1 MYAIHFQN
9 GSIGQILL
17 IPNKK
22 QIISMNNNKQKS
34 IIVSWSWLSVLV
46 VILVSTNLRSPIT
59 AVGPVLGQISE
70 FLTLDS
76 FQSSLLTAIPLFMF
90 ASCSVAVSKY
100 SHVLGMHR
108 FLLFGL
114 IVLAIGI
121 IVRVWAGTT
130 TLFVGSVM
138 IGLGICVGNVVAPGY
153 IKTSFPNHIGLMTGV
168 FAVAMNLTAA
178 FASGFS
184 LRLGE
189 WTGFGWR
196 GSLGVWVVLAI
207 LSIIAVFFDQLPVQ
221 RDKVAV
227 QKKQLQTGIGHIFR
241 SRLAWYISIFMGI
254 QSLVYYSLISWL
266 PKVLID
272 YGMAANDTG
281 WLLFL
286 IQIAMIPIMFIGPI
300 IAHRMKD
307 QRLMAVAVAVGM
319 LGSILIFFIYKLTG
333 IYVAA
338 ILLGLSNGLSFSL
351 SILFFSL
358 RAKSTANAIK
368 ISGMAQSVG
377 YLIAA
382 FGPPIFGKLH
392 EIDPSWN
399 FSFYFLAVSI
409 ILLLFTG
416 IKAAENKFVEEA

>member
-1 MYAIHFQN
+1 
-9 GSIGQILL
+9 
-17 IPNKK
+17 
-22 QIISMNNNKQKS
+22 MNNNMQKS
-34 IIVSWSWLSVLV
+34 NTVSWSWLSVLV

-59 AVGPVLGQISE
+59 AVGPVLGQISDY
-70 FLTLDS
+70 LTLDS

-90 ASCSVAVSKY
+90 ASCSVLVSKY
-100 SHVLGMHR
+100 SHVQGMRR

-114 IVLAIGI
+114 IVLAVGI
-121 IVRVWAGTT
+121 IVRVGGGTAS
-130 TLFVGSVM
+130 LFVGSVM

-153 IKTSFPNHIGLMTGV
+153 IKTSFPNNIGLMTGI

-184 LRLGE
+184 LRLGD
-189 WTGFGWR
+189 WTSFGWR
-196 GSLGVWVVLAI
+196 GSLGVWVALAI
-207 LSIIAVFFDQLPVQ
+207 GSIIAVFFDQLRGQKNVIP
-221 RDKVAV
+221 K
-227 QKKQLQTGIGHIFR
+227 QKKQEQTGIGHIFK

-266 PKVLID
+266 PKVLVD
-272 YGMAANDTG
+272 YGMAAKDTG

-286 IQIAMIPIMFIGPI
+286 IQIAMIPIMFVGPI

-319 LGSILIFFIYKLTG
+319 LGSILMFFLYKLDG

-392 EIDPSWN
+392 EMDPSWN
-399 FSFYFLAVSI
+399 YSFYFLAASV
-409 ILLLFTG
+409 LLLLLTG
-416 IKAAENKFVEEA
+416 IKAAENKFVEES

>member
-1 MYAIHFQN
+1 MKEN
-9 GSIGQILL
+9 E
-17 IPNKK
+17 K
-22 QIISMNNNKQKS
+22 ISTA
-34 IIVSWSWLSVLV
+34 VSWSWLSVLV

-70 FLTLDS
+70 DLQLNS

-90 ASCSVAVSKY
+90 ASCSVAVSRY
-100 SHVLGMHR
+100 SHTQGMHR

-114 IVLAIGI
+114 VVLSAGI
-121 IVRVWAGTT
+121 ILRVWGNIPM
-130 TLFVGSVM
+130 LFTGSFL
-138 IGLGICVGNVVAPGY
+138 IGLGICVGNVVTPGY
-153 IKTSFPNHIGLMTGV
+153 IKTNFPKQIGLMTGI

-189 WTGFGWR
+189 WTGLEWR
-196 GSLGVWVVLAI
+196 GSLGVWVALAL
-207 LSIIAVFFDQLPVQ
+207 LSILAVFFDGLSSQ
-221 RDKVAV
+221 KVRTITKNKRGAN
-227 QKKQLQTGIGHIFR
+227 GIGHIFR
-241 SRLAWYISIFMGI
+241 SRLAWYISLFMGI

-266 PKVLID
+266 PKVLVD
-272 YGMAANDTG
+272 YGMPSKDTG

-300 IAHRMKD
+300 LANRMKD
-307 QRLMAVAVAVGM
+307 QRLMASLVAIGM
-319 LGSILIFFIYKLTG
+319 LGSIFIFWHYKLQG

-351 SILFFSL
+351 SILFFTL
-358 RAKSTANAIK
+358 RARSTANAIK

-382 FGPPIFGKLH
+382 FGPPVFGKLH
-392 EIDPSWN
+392 EIDATWN
-399 FSFYFLAVSI
+399 SSFYFLAAS
-409 ILLLFTG
+409 ILLLLFAG
-416 IKAAENKFVEEA
+416 WKAGEDRYVAED

>member
-1 MYAIHFQN
+1 MKEN
-9 GSIGQILL
+9 E
-17 IPNKK
+17 K
-22 QIISMNNNKQKS
+22 ISTA
-34 IIVSWSWLSVLV
+34 VSWSWLSVLV

-70 FLTLDS
+70 DLQLNS

-90 ASCSVAVSKY
+90 ASCSVAVSRY
-100 SHVLGMHR
+100 SHTQGMHR

-114 IVLAIGI
+114 VVLSAGI
-121 IVRVWAGTT
+121 ILRVWGNIPM
-130 TLFVGSVM
+130 LFTGSFL
-138 IGLGICVGNVVAPGY
+138 IGLGICVGNVVTPGY
-153 IKTSFPNHIGLMTGV
+153 IKTNFPKQIGLMTGI

-189 WTGFGWR
+189 WTGLEWR
-196 GSLGVWVVLAI
+196 GSLGVWVALAL
-207 LSIIAVFFDQLPVQ
+207 LSILAVFFDGLSSQ
-221 RDKVAV
+221 KVRTITKNKRGAN
-227 QKKQLQTGIGHIFR
+227 GIGHIFR
-241 SRLAWYISIFMGI
+241 SRLAWCISLFMGI

-266 PKVLID
+266 PKVLVD
-272 YGMAANDTG
+272 YGMPSKDTG

-300 IAHRMKD
+300 LANRMKD
-307 QRLMAVAVAVGM
+307 QRLMASLVAIGM
-319 LGSILIFFIYKLTG
+319 LGSIFIFWHYKLQG

-351 SILFFSL
+351 SILFFTL
-358 RAKSTANAIK
+358 RARSTANAIK

-382 FGPPIFGKLH
+382 FGPPVFGKLH
-392 EIDPSWN
+392 EIDATWN
-399 FSFYFLAVSI
+399 SSFYFLAAS
-409 ILLLFTG
+409 ILLLLFAG
-416 IKAAENKFVEEA
+416 WKAGEDRYVAED

>member
-1 MYAIHFQN
+1 
-9 GSIGQILL
+9 
-17 IPNKK
+17 
-22 QIISMNNNKQKS
+22 
-34 IIVSWSWLSVLV
+34 
-46 VILVSTNLRSPIT
+46 
-59 AVGPVLGQISE
+59 
-70 FLTLDS
+70 
-76 FQSSLLTAIPLFMF
+76 
-90 ASCSVAVSKY
+90 
-100 SHVLGMHR
+100 
-108 FLLFGL
+108 
-114 IVLAIGI
+114 
-121 IVRVWAGTT
+121 
-130 TLFVGSVM
+130 
-138 IGLGICVGNVVAPGY
+138 
-153 IKTSFPNHIGLMTGV
+153 MTGF

-189 WTGFGWR
+189 WTGFGWK
-196 GSLGVWVVLAI
+196 GSLGVWVALAI
-207 LSIIAVFFDQLPVQ
+207 GSIIAVFFDQLRGQKNVIPE
-221 RDKVAV
+221 
-227 QKKQLQTGIGHIFR
+227 QKKQVQTGIGHIFK

-266 PKVLID
+266 PKVLVD
-272 YGMAANDTG
+272 YGMAAKDTG

-286 IQIAMIPIMFIGPI
+286 IQIAMIPIMFVGPI

-307 QRLMAVAVAVGM
+307 QRLMAVAVGM
-319 LGSILIFFIYKLTG
+319 LGSILIFFLYKLDG

-399 FSFYFLAVSI
+399 YSFYFLAASI
-409 ILLLFTG
+409 VLLLLTG
-416 IKAAENKFVEEA
+416 IKAAENKFVEES

>member
-1 MYAIHFQN
+1 
-9 GSIGQILL
+9 
-17 IPNKK
+17 
-22 QIISMNNNKQKS
+22 MNNNKQKS
-34 IIVSWSWLSVLV
+34 ITVSWSWLSVLV

-70 FLTLDS
+70 SLTLDS

-207 LSIIAVFFDQLPVQ
+207 LSIIAVFFDQLPIQ
-221 RDKVAV
+221 RDNVAV
-227 QKKQLQTGIGHIFR
+227 QKKRLQTGIGHIFR

>member
-1 MYAIHFQN
+1 
-9 GSIGQILL
+9 
-17 IPNKK
+17 
-22 QIISMNNNKQKS
+22 MNNNMQKS
-34 IIVSWSWLSVLV
+34 NTISWSWVSVLV

-59 AVGPVLGQISE
+59 AVGPVLGQISDY
-70 FLTLDS
+70 LTLDS

-90 ASCSVAVSKY
+90 ASCSVLVSKY
-100 SHVLGMHR
+100 SHVQGMHR

-114 IVLAIGI
+114 IVLAVGI
-121 IVRVWAGTT
+121 IVRVGGGTAS
-130 TLFVGSVM
+130 LFAGSVM

-153 IKTSFPNHIGLMTGV
+153 IKTSFPKHIGLMTGI

-196 GSLGVWVVLAI
+196 GSLGVWVILAV
-207 LSIIAVFFDQLPVQ
+207 LSIIAVFFDRLGGQNNVIPE
-221 RDKVAV
+221 
-227 QKKQLQTGIGHIFR
+227 QKKQAQTGIGHIFK

-266 PKVLID
+266 PKVLVD
-272 YGMAANDTG
+272 YGMAAKDTG

-286 IQIAMIPIMFIGPI
+286 IQIAMIPIMFVGPI

-319 LGSILIFFIYKLTG
+319 LGSILIFFLYKLDG

-392 EIDPSWN
+392 EIDPSWDY
-399 FSFYFLAVSI
+399 SFYFLAISI
-409 ILLLFTG
+409 VLLLLTG
-416 IKAAENKFVEEA
+416 IKAAENKFVEES

>member
-1 MYAIHFQN
+1 
-9 GSIGQILL
+9 
-17 IPNKK
+17 
-22 QIISMNNNKQKS
+22 MNNNIQKS
-34 IIVSWSWLSVLV
+34 NTISWSWVSVLV

-59 AVGPVLGQISE
+59 AVGPVLGQISDY
-70 FLTLDS
+70 LTLDS

-90 ASCSVAVSKY
+90 ASCSVLVSKY
-100 SHVLGMHR
+100 SHVQGMHR

-114 IVLAIGI
+114 IVLAVGI
-121 IVRVWAGTT
+121 IVRVGGGTAS
-130 TLFVGSVM
+130 LFAGSVM

-153 IKTSFPNHIGLMTGV
+153 IKTSFPKHIGLMTGI

-196 GSLGVWVVLAI
+196 GSLGVWVILAV
-207 LSIIAVFFDQLPVQ
+207 LSIIAVFFDRLGGQNNVIPE
-221 RDKVAV
+221 
-227 QKKQLQTGIGHIFR
+227 QKKQAQTGIGHIFK

-266 PKVLID
+266 PKVLVD
-272 YGMAANDTG
+272 YGMAAKDTG

-286 IQIAMIPIMFIGPI
+286 IQIAMIPIMFVGPI

-319 LGSILIFFIYKLTG
+319 LGSILIFFLYKLDG

-392 EIDPSWN
+392 EIDPSWDY
-399 FSFYFLAVSI
+399 SFYFLAISI
-409 ILLLFTG
+409 VLLLLTG
-416 IKAAENKFVEEA
+416 IKAAENKFVEES

>member
-1 MYAIHFQN
+1 M
-9 GSIGQILL
+9 
-17 IPNKK
+17 
-22 QIISMNNNKQKS
+22 QKS
-34 IIVSWSWLSVLV
+34 NILSWSWLSVLV

-59 AVGPVLGQISE
+59 AVGPVLGQISDY
-70 FLTLDS
+70 LTLDS

-90 ASCSVAVSKY
+90 ASCSVLVSKY
-100 SHVLGMHR
+100 SHVQGMHR

-114 IVLAIGI
+114 IVLAVGI
-121 IVRVWAGTT
+121 IVRVGGGTT
-130 TLFVGSVM
+130 SLFVGSVM

-153 IKTSFPNHIGLMTGV
+153 IKTSFPNKIGLMTGI
-168 FAVAMNLTAA
+168 FAVAMNLMAA

-184 LRLGE
+184 LRLGD
-189 WTGFGWR
+189 WTSFGWR

-207 LSIIAVFFDQLPVQ
+207 GSIIAVFFDQLRGQKNVIPE
-221 RDKVAV
+221 
-227 QKKQLQTGIGHIFR
+227 QKKQVQTGIGHIFK

-266 PKVLID
+266 PKVLVD
-272 YGMAANDTG
+272 YGMAAKDTG

-286 IQIAMIPIMFIGPI
+286 IQIAMIPIMFVGPI

-319 LGSILIFFIYKLTG
+319 LGSILMFFLYKLDG

-399 FSFYFLAVSI
+399 YSFYFLAASV
-409 ILLLFTG
+409 LLLLLTG
-416 IKAAENKFVEEA
+416 IKAAENKFVEES

>member
-1 MYAIHFQN
+1 M
-9 GSIGQILL
+9 
-17 IPNKK
+17 
-22 QIISMNNNKQKS
+22 QKS
-34 IIVSWSWLSVLV
+34 NILSWSWLSVLV

-59 AVGPVLGQISE
+59 AVGPVLGQISDY
-70 FLTLDS
+70 LTLDS

-90 ASCSVAVSKY
+90 ASCSVLVSKY
-100 SHVLGMHR
+100 SHVQGMHR

-114 IVLAIGI
+114 IVLAVGI
-121 IVRVWAGTT
+121 IVRVGGGTT
-130 TLFVGSVM
+130 SLFVGSVM

-153 IKTSFPNHIGLMTGV
+153 IKTSFPNKIGLMTGI
-168 FAVAMNLTAA
+168 FAVAMNLMAA

-184 LRLGE
+184 LRLGD
-189 WTGFGWR
+189 WTSFGWR

-207 LSIIAVFFDQLPVQ
+207 GSIIAVFFDQLRGQKNVIPE
-221 RDKVAV
+221 
-227 QKKQLQTGIGHIFR
+227 QKKQVQTGIGHIFK

-266 PKVLID
+266 PKVLVD
-272 YGMAANDTG
+272 YGMAAKDTG

-286 IQIAMIPIMFIGPI
+286 IQIAMIPIMFVGPI

-319 LGSILIFFIYKLTG
+319 LGSILMFFLYKLDG
-333 IYVAA
+333 IYVAV

-399 FSFYFLAVSI
+399 YSFYFLAASV
-409 ILLLFTG
+409 LLLLLTG
-416 IKAAENKFVEEA
+416 IKAAENKFVEES

>member
-1 MYAIHFQN
+1 M
-9 GSIGQILL
+9 
-17 IPNKK
+17 
-22 QIISMNNNKQKS
+22 
-34 IIVSWSWLSVLV
+34 
-46 VILVSTNLRSPIT
+46 
-59 AVGPVLGQISE
+59 
-70 FLTLDS
+70 
-76 FQSSLLTAIPLFMF
+76 
-90 ASCSVAVSKY
+90 
-100 SHVLGMHR
+100 
-108 FLLFGL
+108 
-114 IVLAIGI
+114 
-121 IVRVWAGTT
+121 
-130 TLFVGSVM
+130 GSVM

-153 IKTSFPNHIGLMTGV
+153 IKTSFPNNIGLMTGI

-184 LRLGE
+184 LRLGNGLALDGE
-189 WTGFGWR
+189 VPGCL
-196 GSLGVWVVLAI
+196 GSVGDRI
-207 LSIIAVFFDQLPVQ
+207 DYCCFFDQLRGQKNVIPE
-221 RDKVAV
+221 
-227 QKKQLQTGIGHIFR
+227 QKKQVQTGIGHIFK

-266 PKVLID
+266 PKVLVD
-272 YGMAANDTG
+272 YGMAAKDTG

-286 IQIAMIPIMFIGPI
+286 IQIAMIPIMFVGPI

-319 LGSILIFFIYKLTG
+319 LGSILIFFLYKLDG

-351 SILFFSL
+351 SILFFFL

-399 FSFYFLAVSI
+399 YSFYFLAASI
-409 ILLLFTG
+409 VLLLLTG
-416 IKAAENKFVEEA
+416 IKAAENKFVEES

>member
-1 MYAIHFQN
+1 MKEN
-9 GSIGQILL
+9 E
-17 IPNKK
+17 K
-22 QIISMNNNKQKS
+22 ISTA
-34 IIVSWSWLSVLV
+34 VSWSWLSVLV

-70 FLTLDS
+70 DLQLNS

-90 ASCSVAVSKY
+90 ASCSVAVSRY
-100 SHVLGMHR
+100 SHTQGMHR

-114 IVLAIGI
+114 VVLSAGI
-121 IVRVWAGTT
+121 ILRVWGNIPM
-130 TLFVGSVM
+130 LFMGSFL
-138 IGLGICVGNVVAPGY
+138 IGLGICVGNVVTPGY
-153 IKTSFPNHIGLMTGV
+153 IKTNFPKQIGLMTGI

-189 WTGFGWR
+189 WTGLEWR
-196 GSLGVWVVLAI
+196 GSLGVWVALAL
-207 LSIIAVFFDQLPVQ
+207 LSILAVFFDGLSSQ
-221 RDKVAV
+221 KVRTIT
-227 QKKQLQTGIGHIFR
+227 KNKQGANGIGHIFR
-241 SRLAWYISIFMGI
+241 SRLAWYISLFMGI

-266 PKVLID
+266 PKVLVD
-272 YGMAANDTG
+272 YGMPSKDTG

-300 IAHRMKD
+300 LANRMKD
-307 QRLMAVAVAVGM
+307 QRLMASLVAIGM
-319 LGSILIFFIYKLTG
+319 LGSIFIFWHYKLQG

-351 SILFFSL
+351 SILFFTL
-358 RAKSTANAIK
+358 RARSTANAIK

-382 FGPPIFGKLH
+382 FGPPVFGKLH
-392 EIDPSWN
+392 EIDATWN
-399 FSFYFLAVSI
+399 SSFYFLAAS
-409 ILLLFTG
+409 ILLLLFAG
-416 IKAAENKFVEEA
+416 WKAGEDRYVAED

>member
-1 MYAIHFQN
+1 
-9 GSIGQILL
+9 
-17 IPNKK
+17 
-22 QIISMNNNKQKS
+22 MNNNMQKS
-34 IIVSWSWLSVLV
+34 NTISWSWLSVLV

-59 AVGPVLGQISE
+59 AVGPVLGQISYY
-70 FLTLDS
+70 LTLDS

-90 ASCSVAVSKY
+90 ASCSVLVSKY
-100 SHVLGMHR
+100 SHVQGMRR

-114 IVLAIGI
+114 IVLAVGI
-121 IVRVWAGTT
+121 IVRVGGGTAS
-130 TLFVGSVM
+130 LFVGSVM

-153 IKTSFPNHIGLMTGV
+153 IKTSFPNNIGLMTGF

-189 WTGFGWR
+189 WTGFGWK
-196 GSLGVWVVLAI
+196 GSLGVWVALAI
-207 LSIIAVFFDQLPVQ
+207 GSIIAVFFDQLRGQKNVIPE
-221 RDKVAV
+221 
-227 QKKQLQTGIGHIFR
+227 QKKQVQTGIGHIFK

-266 PKVLID
+266 PKVLVD
-272 YGMAANDTG
+272 YGMAAKDTG

-286 IQIAMIPIMFIGPI
+286 IQIAMIPIMFVGPI

-307 QRLMAVAVAVGM
+307 QRLMAVAVGM
-319 LGSILIFFIYKLTG
+319 LGSILIFFLYKLDG

-399 FSFYFLAVSI
+399 YSFYFLAASI
-409 ILLLFTG
+409 VLLLLTG
-416 IKAAENKFVEEA
+416 IKAAENKFVEES

>member
-1 MYAIHFQN
+1 
-9 GSIGQILL
+9 
-17 IPNKK
+17 
-22 QIISMNNNKQKS
+22 MNSNMQKS
-34 IIVSWSWLSVLV
+34 NAAPWSWLSVMV

-59 AVGPVLGQISE
+59 AVGPVLGQISDS
-70 FLTLDS
+70 LALDS

-90 ASCSVAVSKY
+90 ATCSVAVSKF
-100 SHVLGMHR
+100 SHVQGMHR

-114 IVLAIGI
+114 IILALGVIA
-121 IVRVWAGTT
+121 RVWGDLGS
-130 TLFVGSVM
+130 LFVGSVM

-153 IKTSFPNHIGLMTGV
+153 IKTSFPNYIGLMTGI

-184 LRLGE
+184 LRIGE
-189 WTGFGWR
+189 WTGIGWR
-196 GSLGVWVVLAI
+196 GSLGLWVVLAV
-207 LSIIAVFFDQLPVQ
+207 LAIIAVFFDQL
-221 RDKVAV
+221 DKSKDVAV
-227 QKKQLQTGIGHIFR
+227 IQKQQSQTGVGHIFR

-272 YGMAANDTG
+272 YGMASKDTG

-286 IQIAMIPIMFIGPI
+286 IQIAMIPIMFVGPI

-307 QRLMAVAVAVGM
+307 QRLMAVAVAAGM
-319 LGSILIFFIYKLTG
+319 LGSIVIFFSFKLEG
-333 IYVAA
+333 IYVAVV
-338 ILLGLSNGLSFSL
+338 LLGLSNGLSFSL

-358 RAKSTANAIK
+358 RAKTTANAIK

-392 EIDPSWN
+392 EVDPSWN
-399 FSFYFLAVSI
+399 YSFYFLAGSI
-409 ILLLFTG
+409 ILLLITG
-416 IKAAENKFVEEA
+416 VKAGENKFVEES

>member
-1 MYAIHFQN
+1 
-9 GSIGQILL
+9 
-17 IPNKK
+17 
-22 QIISMNNNKQKS
+22 MNSNLQKS
-34 IIVSWSWLSVLV
+34 NTVTWSWLSVFV
-46 VILVSTNLRSPIT
+46 IILVSTNLRSPIT
-59 AVGPVLGQISE
+59 AVGPVLGQISKV
-70 FLTLDS
+70 LTLDS

-90 ASCSVAVSKY
+90 ATCSVAVSKY

-114 IVLAIGI
+114 IILAVGI
-121 IVRVWAGTT
+121 IVRVWGDTGS
-130 TLFVGSVM
+130 LFVGSVM

-153 IKTSFPNHIGLMTGV
+153 IKTNFPHHIGLMTGI

-184 LRLGE
+184 LRIGE
-189 WTGFGWR
+189 WTGLGWQ
-196 GSLGVWVVLAI
+196 GSLGLWGVLAI
-207 LSIIAVFFDQLPVQ
+207 LTIIAVFFDQFAGPK
-221 RDKVAV
+221 DAAPG
-227 QKKQLQTGIGHIFR
+227 QKQQSKSGIGHIFR
-241 SRLAWYISIFMGI
+241 SRLAWYINIFMGI

-266 PKVLID
+266 PKVLVD
-272 YGMAANDTG
+272 YGMAAKDTG

-286 IQIAMIPIMFIGPI
+286 IQIAMIPIMFFGPI

-307 QRLMAVAVAVGM
+307 QRLMAVAVAAGM
-319 LGSILIFFIYKLTG
+319 LGSILIFFLFKLEG

-338 ILLGLSNGLSFSL
+338 VLLGLSNGMSFSL

-358 RAKSTANAIK
+358 RAKTTANAIK

-392 EIDPSWN
+392 EVDPSWN
-399 FSFYFLAVSI
+399 YSFYCLAGSI
-409 ILLLFTG
+409 ILLLITG
-416 IKAAENKFVEEA
+416 IKAAENKFVEES